1 MTPDLIKD
9 LISQTFN
16 DPRAAARRIL
26 DLQLPRNVVVLIFAL
41 TCVVSAI
48 IGYLVSI
55 ATVGT
60 ANQIF
65 SPIGGVVYVA
75 AGVVVSSMLISSIGR
90 MLGGTGRFYDL
101 FILILWSQIIQ
112 IGFSVVSIIANIF
125 SQGLSY
131 VVDYASIGFSIWL
144 LVNFTTVVHGFKS
157 RPLVAMGI
165 FGIVFVL
172 AFVVSIV
179 LTSTGIIAVPAGA

>member
-1 MTPDLIKD
+1 MTPDVIKD

-60 ANQIF
+60 ENQIF

-75 AGVVVSSMLISSIGR
+75 AGTVITSWLISSIGR
-90 MLGGTGRFYDL
+90 LFGGAGRFYDL
-101 FILILWSQIIQ
+101 FVLILWSQIIQ
-112 IGFSVVSIIANIF
+112 IGFSVVSIIANIM
-125 SQGLSY
+125 STQLSY
-131 VVDYASIGFSIWL
+131 LVDYASVGFSIWL
-144 LVNFTTVVHGFKS
+144 LVNFTTIAHGFKS

-172 AFVVSIV
+172 AFVMSII
-179 LTSTGIIAVPAGA
+179 LTSTGIIAVPVGA